1 LRIII
6 PRDRNSV
13 IHTQTSVYAAR
24 LTGWYSTFAT
34 DTSSGAAVTVICT
47 SCEPHH
53 LRLALRSHRLKQA
66 IYPDHLYRRGVA
78 STCGAGRFSRFLLAC
93 AAWRCLQRTLTK
105 NG

>member
-1 LRIII
+1 VNNH
-6 PRDRNSV
+6 PRDRIQQSAP
-13 IHTQTSVYAAR
+13 ISLFCAAPM
-24 LTGWYSTFAT
+24 TGWCS
-34 DTSSGAAVTVICT
+34 SSIINIRSGAAVTVIPT

-66 IYPDHLYRRGVA
+66 IYPDHLHRRGGA

-93 AAWRCLQRTLTK
+93 ASSLTE